1 MNDLLALKGKVALVT
16 GAAKGIGRACAV
28 ALAQQGTDI
37 ILAVRTLE
45 SATEVLED
53 IALTDAKTLVVEMDV
68 ANTASVEAAVEKAA
82 SHFGRI
88 DILINNA
95 GIGAPNKIEDVT
107 EQDFD
112 ETVNVNLKGTFFC
125 SQAVGKLMI
134 KQGGGSIVNL
144 SSQAGVIAL
153 PTESIYCMT
162 KAGISHLTKCFALEW
177 ASHGIRVNAVAP
189 TFIKT
194 PGTQKWLGDA
204 EFMKSVI
211 DRIPLGK
218 VGVPKDVAKSVVF
231 LASDAAGMITGETLV
246 IDGGWTLQ

>member
-1 MNDLLALKGKVALVT
+1 MDDLLALNGKVALVT

-28 ALAQQGTDI
+28 ALAQQGTDVV
-37 ILAVRTLE
+37 LAVRTLE

-53 IALTDAKTLVVEMDV
+53 IASTDAKTLVVEMDV
-68 ANTASVEAAVEKAA
+68 ASKASIEAAVEKAA
-82 SHFGRI
+82 AHFGRI

-107 EQDFD
+107 EEDFD
-112 ETVNVNLKGTFFC
+112 DTVNVNLKGTFFC
-125 SQAVGKLMI
+125 SQAVGKHMI
-134 KQGGGSIVNL
+134 KQGDGNIVNL
-144 SSQAGVIAL
+144 SSQAGFIAL
-153 PTESIYCMT
+153 PTESVYCMS

-218 VGVPKDVAKSVVF
+218 VGIPEDVAKSVVF
-231 LASDAAGMITGETLV
+231 LASDAAGMVTGETLM

>member
-68 ANTASVEAAVEKAA
+68 ASKASIEAAVEKAA
-82 SHFGRI
+82 RHFGRI

-134 KQGGGSIVNL
+134 KQGGGNIVNL

-218 VGVPKDVAKSVVF
+218 VGVPEDVAKSVVF
-231 LASDAAGMITGETLV
+231 LSSDAAAMITGETLM

>member
-28 ALAQQGTDI
+28 ALAQQGTDV
-37 ILAVRTLE
+37 ILAVRTKE

-68 ANTASVEAAVEKAA
+68 ASTTSIEAAVEKAA
-82 SHFGRI
+82 RHFGRI

-218 VGVPKDVAKSVVF
+218 VGVPEDVAKSVVF
-231 LASDAAGMITGETLV
+231 LASDAAAMITGETLM